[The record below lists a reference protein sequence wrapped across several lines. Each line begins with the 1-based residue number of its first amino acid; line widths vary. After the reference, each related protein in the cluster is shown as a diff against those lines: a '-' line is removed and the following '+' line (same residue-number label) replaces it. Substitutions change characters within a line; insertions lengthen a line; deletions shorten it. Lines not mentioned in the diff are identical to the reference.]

1 MTAKQIVA
9 QVTNLPV
16 IPAATVKLLQ
26 LLENPSE
33 NTQAALD
40 VIQTDAVLS
49 AKLLRLCNSAAI
61 GLRKPVASVEQAVFF
76 LGFKE
81 VQRLAL
87 ALGVGGSLKSR
98 PKGSESDGRELW
110 QHSVITAHA
119 ASLIAAEVQTLQVDA
134 SIAFTA
140 GLMHDI
146 GKLVLSEAPTP
157 EMLVDVRARVAGG
170 AQAWEA
176 ERDVIGASHAEVGGC
191 LLQAWR
197 MPEILVESVA
207 NHHTPVF
214 EPKPQLSVLIHIS
227 DCVVHQLGS
236 DPAWPAFA
244 EHVNQSAAASVG
256 FGAQELALVLK
267 TLGEQIEKVTQF
279 ALAA

>member
-1 MTAKQIVA
+1 MTAKEIVA

-26 LLENPSE
+26 LLENPME

-40 VIQTDAVLS
+40 VIQHDAVLS

-76 LGFKE
+76 LGFRE

-87 ALGVGGSLKSR
+87 ALGIGGSLKR
-98 PKGSESDGRELW
+98 KGKTSEADACALW
-110 QHSVITAHA
+110 QHSVMTAHA
-119 ASLIAAEVQTLQVDA
+119 ATLIFAEIRSLDVDA

-146 GKLVLSEAPTP
+146 GKLVIAEAMTP
-157 EMLVDVRARVAGG
+157 EMLAEVGARVAGG
-170 AQAWEA
+170 LTLWEA
-176 ERDVIGASHAEVGGC
+176 ERAVLGASHSEVGAC
-191 LLQAWR
+191 LLQTWR
-197 MPEILVESVA
+197 MPEILIEPVG
-207 NHHTPVF
+207 NHHSPVVEP
-214 EPKPQLSVLIHIS
+214 EPKLSVLIHLA
-227 DCVVHQLGS
+227 DCVVRHRETN
-236 DPAWPAFA
+236 PTWPVFA
-244 EHVNQSAAASVG
+244 EHVDQAAAASVG
-256 FGAQELALVLK
+256 FGAQQLAFVLQAI
-267 TLGEQIEKVTQF
+267 TEQMEKVTQF